1 MQIPESAAWIGAQM
15 ETLFYFCLRKT
26 SSADE
31 AAELSQD
38 IALAALDA
46 LHRGAKIDHMPGW
59 FWRIARNRYAH
70 WADRRHKSRGSIAE
84 SDITA
89 YEIADSDGDL
99 SDAMVRAEELS
110 ILRRELAFVRRE
122 YREILV
128 AYYLENRPI
137 RDIASSLSLSV
148 NAVQQRLS
156 RARKIVKE
164 GMDMAREFGV
174 RSYQPENVNFTMNG
188 RRGKNGQPWTI
199 LTHLLYKNIFLELSG
214 NPETAEEVSIALGVA
229 LPYMEDELAFLVRE
243 QLVKKVGERYETDF
257 PIVSREEQRAL
268 HEKSLA
274 IAGPL
279 TDTLCAIVDTYAANG
294 GAKACFA
301 EIGYENAKWAL
312 LTRVFDCLTWEDDVK
327 CPERPDDGAW
337 TVTGREIIDWEEPHF
352 VGMHGGLTYEET
364 EAIQFWQY
372 KFQWQNLWNNTPT
385 FLTVPEAQTLRDAA
399 TGHADKCDP
408 ATLARLIS
416 YGYLRR
422 DGDRLTPLFVRLDPD
437 AAETY
442 GADVA
447 GKLHTL
453 AQKARETLRENPKL
467 QRGYVI
473 EEAIARGWLRYD
485 GTLPSVGAYL
495 IV

>member
-1 MQIPESAAWIGAQM
+1 MQIPEGAAWIGAQM

-59 FWRIARNRYAH
+59 FWQIARNRYAR
-70 WADRRHKSRGSIAE
+70 WADRRHKRRDSTAE

-89 YEIADSDGDL
+89 YELADSDGDL

-156 RARKIVKE
+156 RARKTVKE

-188 RRGKNGQPWTI
+188 RVGKKGQPWTI
-199 LTHLLYKNIFLELSG
+199 LTG
-214 NPETAEEVSIALGVA
+214 NPETAEEVSIALGIA
-229 LPYMEDELAFLVRE
+229 LPYMEDELSFLVRE

-257 PIVSREEQRAL
+257 PIVSREEQRAV

-274 IAGPL
+274 VAGPL

-294 GAKACFA
+294 GAKARFA
-301 EIGYENAKWAL
+301 EIGYENAKWVL

-385 FLTVPEAQTLRDAA
+385 FLTVLEAQTLRDAA

-453 AQKARETLRENPKL
+453 AQKAREMFRENPKL
-467 QRGYVI
+467 SRGYVI
-473 EEAIARGWLRYD
+473 DEAIARGWLRYD
-485 GTLPSVGAYL
+485 GTLPCVGAYL
-495 IV
+495 VV

>member
-1 MQIPESAAWIGAQM
+1 MQIPEVAAWIGTHM

-26 SSADE
+26 SNADE

-59 FWRIARNRYAH
+59 FWQIARNRYAR
-70 WADRRHKSRGSIAE
+70 WAERRHKIRDTAAE

-89 YEIADSDGDL
+89 YEIAESDGDL

-156 RARKIVKE
+156 RARKTVKE

-174 RSYQPENVNFTMNG
+174 RSYQPENVAFTMNG
-188 RRGKNGQPWTI
+188 RDGKNGQPWTI

-214 NPETAEEVSIALGVA
+214 NPETAEEVSIALGIA

-243 QLVKKVGERYETDF
+243 QLIKKVGDRYETDF
-257 PIVSREEQRAL
+257 PIVSREEQRAV
-268 HEKSLA
+268 HEKNLA
-274 IAGPL
+274 VAGLL

-294 GAKACFA
+294 GAKARFA

-312 LTRVFDCLTWEDDVK
+312 LMRVFDKLECAEYAKDPD
-327 CPERPDDGAW
+327 RPDDGAW
-337 TVTGREIIDWEEPHF
+337 TVTGYETIDWEEPHF
-352 VGMHGGLTYEET
+352 VGQHGGYGET
-364 EAIQFWQY
+364 EAVPFWQY

-385 FLTVPEAQTLRDAA
+385 FLTELEAQTLWDAV

-408 ATLARLIS
+408 AMLERLIS
-416 YGYLRR
+416 YGYFRR

-447 GKLHTL
+447 AKLHTL
-453 AQKARETLRENPKL
+453 AQKAREMFRENPKL
-467 QRGYVI
+467 KRGYVL

-485 GTLPSVGAYL
+485 GTLPCVGAYL
-495 IV
+495 VV

>member
-1 MQIPESAAWIGAQM
+1 MQIPEGAAWIGAQM

-156 RARKIVKE
+156 RARKTVKE

-188 RRGKNGQPWTI
+188 RVGKKGQPWTI

-214 NPETAEEVSIALGVA
+214 NPETAEEVSIALGIA

-243 QLVKKVGERYETDF
+243 QLVKKTGERYETDF
-257 PIVSREEQRAL
+257 PIVSREEQRAA

-274 IAGPL
+274 VAGPL
-279 TDTLCAIVDTYAANG
+279 TDTLCAIVDTYVANG
-294 GAKACFA
+294 GAKVRFDT
-301 EIGYENAKWAL
+301 ISYENAKWAL

-337 TVTGREIIDWEEPHF
+337 TVTGREIIDWDEPHF

-453 AQKARETLRENPKL
+453 AQKAREMFRENPKL
-467 QRGYVI
+467 SRGYVI
-473 EEAIARGWLRYD
+473 DEAIARGWLRYD
-485 GTLPSVGAYL
+485 GTLPCVGAYL
-495 IV
+495 VV

>member
-1 MQIPESAAWIGAQM
+1 MQIPEGAAWIGAQM

-59 FWRIARNRYAH
+59 FWQIARNRYAR
-70 WADRRHKSRGSIAE
+70 WAERRHKIRDTAAE

-89 YEIADSDGDL
+89 YEIAESDGDL

-156 RARKIVKE
+156 RARKTVKE

-188 RRGKNGQPWTI
+188 RVGKKGQPWTI

-214 NPETAEEVSIALGVA
+214 NPETAEEVSIALGIA
-229 LPYMEDELAFLVRE
+229 LPYMEDELSFLVRE
-243 QLVKKVGERYETDF
+243 QLLKKSGDRYETDF
-257 PIVSREEQRAL
+257 PIVSREEQRAV

-274 IAGPL
+274 VAGPL

-294 GAKACFA
+294 GAKARFA

-312 LTRVFDCLTWEDDVK
+312 LARVFDELECAEYAKIQTD
-327 CPERPDDGAW
+327 RTTAHGRSPD
-337 TVTGREIIDWEEPHF
+337 TRSSIGRNRILSGCTAGSHTRKRRLSSSGSTNSSGRICGTTRRRSSPFRKRRHCGTPPPD
-352 VGMHGGLTYEET
+352 TRT
-364 EAIQFWQY
+364 NATRQC
-372 KFQWQNLWNNTPT
+372 WN
-385 FLTVPEAQTLRDAA
+385 
-399 TGHADKCDP
+399 
-408 ATLARLIS
+408 S
-416 YGYLRR
+416 
-422 DGDRLTPLFVRLDPD
+422 
-437 AAETY
+437 
-442 GADVA
+442 
-447 GKLHTL
+447 
-453 AQKARETLRENPKL
+453 
-467 QRGYVI
+467 
-473 EEAIARGWLRYD
+473 
-485 GTLPSVGAYL
+485 
-495 IV
+495 

>member
-1 MQIPESAAWIGAQM
+1 MQIPEGAAWIGAQM

-59 FWRIARNRYAH
+59 FWQIARNRYAR
-70 WADRRHKSRGSIAE
+70 WAERRHKIRDTAAE

-89 YEIADSDGDL
+89 YEIAESDGDL

-156 RARKIVKE
+156 RARKTVKE

-174 RSYQPENVNFTMNG
+174 RSYQPENVAFIMNG
-188 RRGKNGQPWTI
+188 RDGKNGQPWTI

-214 NPETAEEVSIALGVA
+214 NPETAEEVSIALGIA

-243 QLVKKVGERYETDF
+243 QLVKKVGDRYETDF
-257 PIVSREEQRAL
+257 PIVSREEQRTV

-274 IAGPL
+274 VAGPL

-294 GAKACFA
+294 GAKARFA

-312 LTRVFDCLTWEDDVK
+312 LMRVFD
-327 CPERPDDGAW
+327 
-337 TVTGREIIDWEEPHF
+337 
-352 VGMHGGLTYEET
+352 
-364 EAIQFWQY
+364 
-372 KFQWQNLWNNTPT
+372 
-385 FLTVPEAQTLRDAA
+385 
-399 TGHADKCDP
+399 
-408 ATLARLIS
+408 
-416 YGYLRR
+416 
-422 DGDRLTPLFVRLDPD
+422 
-437 AAETY
+437 
-442 GADVA
+442 
-447 GKLHTL
+447 
-453 AQKARETLRENPKL
+453 
-467 QRGYVI
+467 
-473 EEAIARGWLRYD
+473 
-485 GTLPSVGAYL
+485 
-495 IV
+495 

>member
-1 MQIPESAAWIGAQM
+1 MQIPEGAAWIGAQM

-59 FWRIARNRYAH
+59 FWQIARNRYAR
-70 WADRRHKSRGSIAE
+70 WADRRHKIRDTAAE

-89 YEIADSDGDL
+89 YELAESDGDL

-156 RARKIVKE
+156 RARKTVKE

-188 RRGKNGQPWTI
+188 RVGKKGQPWTI

-214 NPETAEEVSIALGVA
+214 NPETAEEVSIALGIA

-243 QLVKKVGERYETDF
+243 QLIKKVGERYETDF
-257 PIVSREEQRAL
+257 PIVSREEQRAA

-274 IAGPL
+274 VAGPL

-294 GAKACFA
+294 GAKACFDT
-301 EIGYENAKWAL
+301 ISYENAKWVL

-364 EAIQFWQY
+364 EDIQFWQY

-385 FLTVPEAQTLRDAA
+385 FLTELEAQTLWDAA

-447 GKLHTL
+447 AKLHTL
-453 AQKARETLRENPKL
+453 AQKAREMFRENPKL
-467 QRGYVI
+467 KRRYVL

-485 GTLPSVGAYL
+485 GTLPCVGAYL
-495 IV
+495 VV

>member
-1 MQIPESAAWIGAQM
+1 MQIPEGAAWIGAQM

-59 FWRIARNRYAH
+59 FWQIARNRYAR
-70 WADRRHKSRGSIAE
+70 WAERRHKIRDTAAE
-84 SDITA
+84 
-89 YEIADSDGDL
+89 SDGDL

-110 ILRRELAFVRRE
+110 ILRRELAFVRHE

-156 RARKIVKE
+156 RARKTVKE

-174 RSYQPENVNFTMNG
+174 RSYQPENVAFTTNG
-188 RRGKNGQPWTI
+188 RDGKNGQPWTI

-214 NPETAEEVSIALGVA
+214 NPETAEEVSIALGIA

-243 QLVKKVGERYETDF
+243 QLVKKVGNRYETDF
-257 PIVSREEQRAL
+257 PIVSREEQRAV

-274 IAGPL
+274 VAGPL

-294 GAKACFA
+294 GAKARFA

-312 LTRVFDCLTWEDDVK
+312 LMRVFDKLECAEYAKSPD
-327 CPERPDDGAW
+327 RPDDGAW
-337 TVTGREIIDWEEPHF
+337 TVTGYETIDWVEPHF
-352 VGMHGGLTYEET
+352 VGQHGGYGET
-364 EAIQFWQY
+364 EAVPFWQY

-385 FLTVPEAQTLRDAA
+385 FLTELEAQTLWDAA

-416 YGYLRR
+416 YGYFRR

-453 AQKARETLRENPKL
+453 AQKAREMFRENPKL
-467 QRGYVI
+467 KRGYVL

-485 GTLPSVGAYL
+485 GSLPSVGAYL
-495 IV
+495 VV

>member
-1 MQIPESAAWIGAQM
+1 MQIPEGAAWIGAQM

-59 FWRIARNRYAH
+59 FWQIARNRYAR
-70 WADRRHKSRGSIAE
+70 WAERRHKIRDTAAE

-89 YEIADSDGDL
+89 YEIAESDGDL

-156 RARKIVKE
+156 RARKTVKE

-188 RRGKNGQPWTI
+188 RVGKKGQPWTI

-214 NPETAEEVSIALGVA
+214 NPETAEEVSIALGIA

-243 QLVKKVGERYETDF
+243 QLVKKTGERYETDF
-257 PIVSREEQRAL
+257 PIVSREEQRAA

-274 IAGPL
+274 VAGPL

-301 EIGYENAKWAL
+301 EIGYENAKWVL

-364 EAIQFWQY
+364 EDIQFWQY

-422 DGDRLTPLFVRLDPD
+422 DGDRLTPLFVRLDLD

-453 AQKARETLRENPKL
+453 AQKAREMFRENPKL
-467 QRGYVI
+467 TRGYVI
-473 EEAIARGWLRYD
+473 DEAIARSWLRYD
-485 GTLPSVGAYL
+485 GTLPCVGAYL
-495 IV
+495 VV

>member
-1 MQIPESAAWIGAQM
+1 MQIPEGAAWIGAQM

-59 FWRIARNRYAH
+59 FWQIARNRYAR
-70 WADRRHKSRGSIAE
+70 WADRRHKRRDSTAE

-89 YEIADSDGDL
+89 YELADSDGDL

-156 RARKIVKE
+156 RARKTVKE

-188 RRGKNGQPWTI
+188 IVGKKGQPWTI

-214 NPETAEEVSIALGVA
+214 NPETAEEVSIALGIA
-229 LPYMEDELAFLVRE
+229 LPYMEDELSFLVRE
-243 QLVKKVGERYETDF
+243 QLLKKSGDRYETDF
-257 PIVSREEQRAL
+257 PIVSREEQRAV

-274 IAGPL
+274 VAGPL
-279 TDTLCAIVDTYAANG
+279 TDTLCAIVDTYTANG
-294 GAKACFA
+294 GAKARFA

-312 LTRVFDCLTWEDDVK
+312 LARVFDELECAEYAKNPD
-327 CPERPDDGAW
+327 RPDDGAW
-337 TVTGREIIDWEEPHF
+337 TVTGYEIIDWEEPHF

-453 AQKARETLRENPKL
+453 AQKAREMFRENPKL
-467 QRGYVI
+467 SRGYVI
-473 EEAIARGWLRYD
+473 DEAIARGWLRYD
-485 GTLPSVGAYL
+485 GTLPCVGAYL
-495 IV
+495 VV

>member
-1 MQIPESAAWIGAQM
+1 
-15 ETLFYFCLRKT
+15 
-26 SSADE
+26 
-31 AAELSQD
+31 
-38 IALAALDA
+38 
-46 LHRGAKIDHMPGW
+46 
-59 FWRIARNRYAH
+59 
-70 WADRRHKSRGSIAE
+70 
-84 SDITA
+84 
-89 YEIADSDGDL
+89 
-99 SDAMVRAEELS
+99 
-110 ILRRELAFVRRE
+110 
-122 YREILV
+122 
-128 AYYLENRPI
+128 
-137 RDIASSLSLSV
+137 
-148 NAVQQRLS
+148 
-156 RARKIVKE
+156 
-164 GMDMAREFGV
+164 MAREFGV

-188 RRGKNGQPWTI
+188 RVGKKGQPWTI

-214 NPETAEEVSIALGVA
+214 NPETAEEVSIALGIA

-243 QLVKKVGERYETDF
+243 QLVKKTGERYETDF
-257 PIVSREEQRAL
+257 PIVSREEQRAA

-274 IAGPL
+274 VAGPL

-301 EIGYENAKWAL
+301 EIGYENAKWVL

-364 EAIQFWQY
+364 EDIQFWQY

-453 AQKARETLRENPKL
+453 AQKAREMFRENPKL
-467 QRGYVI
+467 TRGYVI
-473 EEAIARGWLRYD
+473 DEAIARGWLRYD
-485 GTLPSVGAYL
+485 GTLPCVGAYL
-495 IV
+495 VV

>member
-164 GMDMAREFGV
+164 GMNMAREFGV

-188 RRGKNGQPWTI
+188 RMGKNGQPWTI

-214 NPETAEEVSIALGVA
+214 NPETAEEVSIALGIA

-243 QLVKKVGERYETDF
+243 QLVKKTGDRYETDF
-257 PIVSREEQRAL
+257 PIVSREEQRAV

-274 IAGPL
+274 VAGPL

-294 GAKACFA
+294 GAKVRFDT
-301 EIGYENAKWAL
+301 IGYENAKWAL

-352 VGMHGGLTYEET
+352 VGLHGGISYGET
-364 EAIQFWQY
+364 EAIPFWQY
-372 KFQWQNLWNNTPT
+372 KFQWNNLWNNTPT
-385 FLTVPEAQTLRDAA
+385 FLTGLARQALWDAA

-408 ATLARLIS
+408 AMLDRLIS
-416 YGYLRR
+416 YGYFRR
-422 DGDRLTPLFVRLDPD
+422 DGDKLVPLFVRIDPG

-442 GADVA
+442 GEDVA
-447 GKLHTL
+447 AKLHSL